1 MRRTLLLLAF
11 AVLDVVNAAPPAI
24 DAQHIE
30 SLIRAVE
37 ALPNAQFVRNG
48 SAYDP
53 RKAAEHLR
61 LKLRE
66 SRGRCGTAEEFIR
79 SCASRSSVSGKPYEI
94 RFADGT
100 VQTSE
105 AFLRARLKEL
115 PGR

>member
-1 MRRTLLLLAF
+1 MRRALVLLGF
-11 AVLDVVNAAPPAI
+11 AVLDVVNAAAPAI
-24 DAQHIE
+24 EAQHIE

-48 SAYDP
+48 SAHDP

-66 SRGRCGTAEEFIR
+66 SRGRCATAEEFIR
-79 SCASRSSVSGKPYEI
+79 LCASKSSVSGKPYEI
-94 RFADGT
+94 RFSDGT

-105 AFLRARLKEL
+105 AFLRARLQEL
-115 PGR
+115 AGR

>member
-1 MRRTLLLLAF
+1 MLGF
-11 AVLDVVNAAPPAI
+11 AVLDVVQAAAPAL

-30 SLIRAVE
+30 ALIRAVE

-48 SAYDP
+48 AAHAP
-53 RKAAEHLR
+53 KAAAEHLR

-66 SRGRCGTAEEFIR
+66 SRGRCATAEEFIR
-79 SCASRSSVSGKPYEI
+79 LCASRSSVSGKPYEI
-94 RFADGT
+94 RFSDGS

-115 PGR
+115 AGR